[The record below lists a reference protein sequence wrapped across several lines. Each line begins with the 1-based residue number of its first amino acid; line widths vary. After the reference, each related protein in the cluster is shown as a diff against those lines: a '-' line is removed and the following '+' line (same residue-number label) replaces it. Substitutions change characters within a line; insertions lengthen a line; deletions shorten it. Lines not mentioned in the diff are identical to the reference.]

1 MKVLTDPIATW
12 LVKNSALPAAPS
24 WTGSPWTRFASSDFQ
39 TRPEPSGANTS
50 GRPASMT
57 GAGTKVR
64 KALTRGRLESVR
76 RLSLEQFRTLFEAS
90 FFELWFRF
98 LPLTA
103 LPPSPL
109 HLLLLLLTSSSS
121 LLRFVRC
128 RSSSYPSTS
137 PMTNL
142 TSGPGTETEIWLNLI
157 RINNSV

>member
-1 MKVLTDPIATW
+1 MLTDPIATW
-12 LVKNSALPAAPS
+12 LVKNSAVPAAPS

-39 TRPEPSGANTS
+39 TRPEPSVANTS
-50 GRPASMT
+50 GRPASKT

-76 RLSLEQFRTLFEAS
+76 RLSLVQFRTLFEAS

-103 LPPSPL
+103 PPSPMR
-109 HLLLLLLTSSSS
+109 LLLLPLTSSSS
-121 LLRFVRC
+121 LSRFVRC
-128 RSSSYPSTS
+128 RSSSYPWTS